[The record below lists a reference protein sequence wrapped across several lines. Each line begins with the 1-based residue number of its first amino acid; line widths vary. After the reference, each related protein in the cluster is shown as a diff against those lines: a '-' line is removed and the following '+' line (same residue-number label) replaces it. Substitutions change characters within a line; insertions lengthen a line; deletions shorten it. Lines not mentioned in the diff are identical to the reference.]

1 MTITRSFT
9 IKIYHRIPNRNSDMY
24 KETKDIPFET
34 HLVQIDEIIKG
45 RLLELRKFVNS
56 LGNNVIEEVRPHRI
70 SYSKTIVFRVFLDI
84 QPINNELILSIK
96 RDRRNPAKIFKI
108 SCNNNDLNEIK
119 KEIEYAYKNI
129 K

>member
-1 MTITRSFT
+1 ML
-9 IKIYHRIPNRNSDMY
+9 NRNSDMY

-108 SCNNNDLNEIK
+108 SCNNHDLNEIK

>member
-1 MTITRSFT
+1 MTIIGSFT
-9 IKIYHRIPNRNSDMY
+9 IKIYPRIPNRNSDMY

-34 HLVQIDEIIKG
+34 HLVQIDEIIRG
-45 RLLELRKFVNS
+45 RLLELRNFVNS

-84 QPINNELILSIK
+84 QPINNELIISIK
-96 RDRRNPAKIFKI
+96 RDRRNPPKIFKI
-108 SCNNNDLNEIK
+108 SCNNHDMNEIK
-119 KEIEYAYKNI
+119 KEIEDAYKNI